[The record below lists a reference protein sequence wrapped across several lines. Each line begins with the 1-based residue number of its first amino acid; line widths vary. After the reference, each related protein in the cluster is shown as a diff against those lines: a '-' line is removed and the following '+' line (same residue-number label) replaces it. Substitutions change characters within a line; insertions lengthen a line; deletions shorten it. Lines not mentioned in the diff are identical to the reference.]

1 MACHAWKVMCYQ
13 IKGQVGT
20 YQKKRK
26 LVRRHVPCT
35 RMTSYPGCRVTS
47 SSPGLR
53 REVVTRGWYLSVGVG
68 ENMGPAA
75 VRFSSLTGYHHREQE
90 CKVQGRLWSYAKWAP
105 FKSSYPRCPESCL
118 GSGSRATESRTFLP
132 PFERSTLVSA
142 LYKFGTCSMQLRKS
156 IRAAARSSAVGSEL
170 AHSGLS
176 GSASTMLVTEQL
188 IPG

>member
-1 MACHAWKVMCYQ
+1 MEGNGYR

-20 YQKKRK
+20 YQEERK
-26 LVRRHVPCT
+26 LLRRHVPGT

-53 REVVTRGWYLSVGVG
+53 RKVVTRGWYLSVGVG
-68 ENMGPAA
+68 ENMEPA

-90 CKVQGRLWSYAKWAP
+90 CKVQGRLWSYAKWA
-105 FKSSYPRCPESCL
+105 RL
-118 GSGSRATESRTFLP
+118 SRAPLMPWTVLVRVAELLSPELFFP

-156 IRAAARSSAVGSEL
+156 IRSCAVGSEL

-176 GSASTMLVTEQL
+176 PVQPQPCSSLSN
-188 IPG
+188 